1 MLIISGEKPND
12 SVKFW
17 LSFDNN
23 SAFFIGMRVPGAQ
36 SDCQCF
42 GIDSWLCRKLPPLL
56 IHKRKKRFVMFL
68 CCYRLLSVAV
78 RRRGTLRAGEVHPK
92 SKAKYLRGEGL
103 SRNECKLYEFDKNTN
118 FGQGRSLPPPPTS
131 YTPVLVI

>member
-68 CCYRLLSVAV
+68 CCYRLPSVAV
-78 RRRGTLRAGEVHPK
+78 RRRGTRNIEGRRGSPK
-92 SKAKYLRGEGL
+92 IKGKVPSRRRFVAK
-103 SRNECKLYEFDKNTN
+103 
-118 FGQGRSLPPPPTS
+118 
-131 YTPVLVI
+131 